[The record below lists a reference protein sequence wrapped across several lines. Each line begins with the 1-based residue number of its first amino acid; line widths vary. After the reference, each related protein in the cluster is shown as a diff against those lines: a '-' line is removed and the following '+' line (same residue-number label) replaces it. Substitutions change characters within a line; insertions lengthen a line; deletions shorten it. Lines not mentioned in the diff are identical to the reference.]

1 MTVSAANRTTGK
13 NTGLKIT
20 VIVLGVILVLGFLG
34 MIGTVVYQ
42 LSHLKKK
49 APAATAAS
57 AVSVE
62 SLPVFGDVMVPI
74 HQGERIARIQ
84 PNGDRLIIELAT
96 VEGNSRL
103 VMLDQATGKV
113 LGSISFPQQP

>member
-1 MTVSAANRTTGK
+1 MSVSAANRAAGK

-20 VIVLGVILVLGFLG
+20 VIVLGVILVFGFLA

-42 LSHLKKK
+42 LSHMKKK
-49 APAATAAS
+49 APIAAPNTVS
-57 AVSVE
+57 AE
-62 SLPVFGDVMVPI
+62 SLPVFGDVTVPI
-74 HQGERIARIQ
+74 RQGERIARIQ
-84 PNGDRLIIELAT
+84 PSGDRLIIELAT

-113 LGSISFPQQP
+113 LGSIAFPQQP

>member
-1 MTVSAANRTTGK
+1 MTVSAANRTANK
-13 NTGLKIT
+13 HTGLKIT
-20 VIVLGVILVLGFLG
+20 VIVLGVVLVLGFLG

-42 LSHLKKK
+42 LSHMKKK
-49 APAATAAS
+49 APKAVAG
-57 AVSVE
+57 AVSGE
-62 SLPVFGDVMVPI
+62 SLPVFGDVTVPI
-74 HQGERIARIQ
+74 RQGERIARIQ
-84 PNGDRLIIELAT
+84 PSGDRLIIELAT

>member
-1 MTVSAANRTTGK
+1 MTVSAANRTAGK

-42 LSHLKKK
+42 LSHMKKK

-57 AVSVE
+57 AMSAE
-62 SLPVFGDVMVPI
+62 SLPVFGDVAVPI